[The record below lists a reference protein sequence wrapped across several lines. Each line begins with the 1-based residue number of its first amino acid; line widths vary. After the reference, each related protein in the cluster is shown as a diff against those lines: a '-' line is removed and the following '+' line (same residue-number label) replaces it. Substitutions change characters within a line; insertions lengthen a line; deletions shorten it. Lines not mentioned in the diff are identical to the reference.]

1 MYYQLMKKNH
11 FILFCILPSVIILLA
26 VVIFP
31 MIGAINYSLQDKSLR
46 FLNGDYIGLQNYFEM
61 FQDRRFINALK
72 ISLYWELIT
81 VIGSL
86 ILAIFVSIILFEYS
100 EKKYRIFLAI
110 ILIMPIMLPKVSAG
124 LIWRFMLSPVM
135 GLINTPLIALNLNP
149 IEYLASPN
157 LALVSVAFVD
167 IWQWGLFFG
176 VILLFLLETLPKD
189 LIEAARIDKV
199 KRWQLHYFIT
209 FPMLK
214 GSLITI
220 ILIKAIESLRSF
232 DLIYTMTKGGPGIT
246 TETLDLYAYQQ
257 GIGLR
262 GEISYSSAMSV
273 AMVIITLVIF
283 TFVWKRAQKEQ

>member
-1 MYYQLMKKNH
+1 MNKNK
-11 FILFCILPSVIILLA
+11 FILFCILPSIVILLI

-31 MIGAINYSLQDKSLR
+31 MVGAINYSLQDKSLR
-46 FLNGDYIGLQNYFEM
+46 FLEGDYIGFQNYIDMFE
-61 FQDRRFINALK
+61 DRRFINALK

-86 ILAIFVSIILFEYS
+86 LLAILVSIILFEYS
-100 EKKYRIFLAI
+100 NKNYRILLAI

-135 GLINTPLIALNLNP
+135 GLVNAPLISLNLNP
-149 IEYLASPN
+149 IEYLASPK
-157 LALVSVAFVD
+157 LALFSVAFVD

-176 VILLFLLETLPKD
+176 VILLFLLETLPRD
-189 LIEAARIDKV
+189 LIDAAKIDKV
-199 KRWQLHYFIT
+199 KKWQLHYFIT

-220 ILIKAIESLRSF
+220 ALIKAIESLRSF
-232 DLIYTMTKGGPGIT
+232 DLIFTMTKGGPGIT

-262 GEISYSSAMSV
+262 GEISYASAMSV
-273 AMVIITLVIF
+273 AMVIITIVIF
-283 TFVWKRAQKEQ
+283 TFIWKRAQKS

>member
-1 MYYQLMKKNH
+1 MKKNH

-81 VIGSL
+81 VIGSI

-149 IEYLASPN
+149 IEYLASPS

>member
-1 MYYQLMKKNH
+1 MKKNH

-81 VIGSL
+81 VVGSL

-100 EKKYRIFLAI
+100 KKKYRIFLAI

>member
-1 MYYQLMKKNH
+1 MKKNH

-81 VIGSL
+81 VVGSL

-149 IEYLASPN
+149 IEYLTSPN

-283 TFVWKRAQKEQ
+283 TFIWKRAQKEQ

>member
-1 MYYQLMKKNH
+1 MNKNK
-11 FILFCILPSVIILLA
+11 FILFCILPSIIVLLI

-31 MIGAINYSLQDKSLR
+31 MVGAINYSLQDKSLR
-46 FLNGDYIGLQNYFEM
+46 FLEGDYIGFQNYIDMFE
-61 FQDRRFINALK
+61 DRRFINALK

-86 ILAIFVSIILFEYS
+86 LLAILVSIILFEYS
-100 EKKYRIFLAI
+100 NKNYRILLAI

-135 GLINTPLIALNLNP
+135 GLVNAPLISLNLNP
-149 IEYLASPN
+149 IEYLASPK
-157 LALVSVAFVD
+157 LALFSVAFVD

-176 VILLFLLETLPKD
+176 VILLFLLETLPRD
-189 LIEAARIDKV
+189 LIDAAKIDKV
-199 KRWQLHYFIT
+199 KKWQLHYFIT

-220 ILIKAIESLRSF
+220 ALIKAIESLRSF
-232 DLIYTMTKGGPGIT
+232 DLIFTMTKGGPGIT

-262 GEISYSSAMSV
+262 GEISYASAMSV
-273 AMVIITLVIF
+273 AMVIITIVIF
-283 TFVWKRAQKEQ
+283 TFIWKRAQKS

>member
-1 MYYQLMKKNH
+1 MKKNH

-81 VIGSL
+81 VVGSL

-135 GLINTPLIALNLNP
+135 GLVNTPLIALNLNP

-189 LIEAARIDKV
+189 LIEAAKIDKV

-283 TFVWKRAQKEQ
+283 TFIWKRAQKEQ

>member
-1 MYYQLMKKNH
+1 MKKNH
-11 FILFCILPSVIILLA
+11 FILLCILPSIIILLS
-26 VVIFP
+26 VVILP

-46 FLNGDYIGLQNYFEM
+46 FLEGDYIGFQNYIEM
-61 FQDRRFINALK
+61 FGDRRFINALK
-72 ISLYWELIT
+72 ISLYWEIIT
-81 VIGSL
+81 VIGTL
-86 ILAIFVSIILFEYS
+86 ILAILISIVLFEYS
-100 EKKYRIFLAI
+100 NKKYRTFIAI

-124 LIWRFMLSPVM
+124 LIWRFIFSPVM
-135 GLINTPLIALNLNP
+135 GLINAPLISLNLNP
-149 IEYLASPN
+149 IEYLSSPK
-157 LALVSVAFVD
+157 LALFSVAFVD

-189 LIEAARIDKV
+189 LIEAAEIDKV
-199 KRWQLHYFIT
+199 KRFQLHYYIT

-220 ILIKAIESLRSF
+220 CLIKAIESLRSF

-283 TFVWKRAQKEQ
+283 TFIWKRAQNN

>member
-1 MYYQLMKKNH
+1 M
-11 FILFCILPSVIILLA
+11 
-26 VVIFP
+26 
-31 MIGAINYSLQDKSLR
+31 
-46 FLNGDYIGLQNYFEM
+46 FE
-61 FQDRRFINALK
+61 DRRFINALK

-86 ILAIFVSIILFEYS
+86 LLAILVSIILFEYS
-100 EKKYRIFLAI
+100 NKNYRILLAI

-135 GLINTPLIALNLNP
+135 GLVNAPLISLNLNP
-149 IEYLASPN
+149 IEYLASPK
-157 LALVSVAFVD
+157 LALFSVAFVD

-176 VILLFLLETLPKD
+176 VILLFLLETLPRD
-189 LIEAARIDKV
+189 LIDAAKIDKV
-199 KRWQLHYFIT
+199 KKWQLHYFIT

-220 ILIKAIESLRSF
+220 ALIKAIESLRSF
-232 DLIYTMTKGGPGIT
+232 DLIFTMTKGGPGIT

-262 GEISYSSAMSV
+262 GEISYASAMSV
-273 AMVIITLVIF
+273 AMVIITIVIF
-283 TFVWKRAQKEQ
+283 TFIWKRAQKS

>member
-1 MYYQLMKKNH
+1 MNKNK
-11 FILFCILPSVIILLA
+11 FILFCILPSIVILLI

-31 MIGAINYSLQDKSLR
+31 MVGAINYSLQDKSLR
-46 FLNGDYIGLQNYFEM
+46 FLEGDYIGFQNYIDMFE
-61 FQDRRFINALK
+61 DRRFINALK

-86 ILAIFVSIILFEYS
+86 LLAILVSIILFEYS
-100 EKKYRIFLAI
+100 NKNYRILLAI

-124 LIWRFMLSPVM
+124 LIWRFMLAPVM
-135 GLINTPLIALNLNP
+135 GLVNAPLISLNLNP
-149 IEYLASPN
+149 IEYLASPK
-157 LALVSVAFVD
+157 LALFSVAFVD

-176 VILLFLLETLPKD
+176 VILLFLLETLPRD
-189 LIEAARIDKV
+189 LIDAAKIDKV
-199 KRWQLHYFIT
+199 KKWQLHYFIT

-220 ILIKAIESLRSF
+220 ALIKAIESLRSF
-232 DLIYTMTKGGPGIT
+232 DLIFTMTKGGPGIT

-262 GEISYSSAMSV
+262 GEISYASAMSV
-273 AMVIITLVIF
+273 AMVIITIVIF
-283 TFVWKRAQKEQ
+283 TFIWKRAQKS

>member
-1 MYYQLMKKNH
+1 MKKNH

-46 FLNGDYIGLQNYFEM
+46 FLNGDYIGLQNYYEM

-81 VIGSL
+81 VVGSL

-283 TFVWKRAQKEQ
+283 TFIWKRAQKEQ

>member
-1 MYYQLMKKNH
+1 MKKNH

>member
-1 MYYQLMKKNH
+1 MNKNK
-11 FILFCILPSVIILLA
+11 FILFCILPSIVILLI

-31 MIGAINYSLQDKSLR
+31 MVGAINYSLQDKSLR
-46 FLNGDYIGLQNYFEM
+46 FLEGDYIGLQNYIDMFE
-61 FQDRRFINALK
+61 DRRFINALK

-86 ILAIFVSIILFEYS
+86 LLAILVSIILFEYS
-100 EKKYRIFLAI
+100 NKNYRILLAI

-135 GLINTPLIALNLNP
+135 GLVNAPLISLNLNP
-149 IEYLASPN
+149 IEYLASPK
-157 LALVSVAFVD
+157 LALFSVAFVD

-176 VILLFLLETLPKD
+176 VILLFLLETLPRD
-189 LIEAARIDKV
+189 LIDAAKIDKV
-199 KRWQLHYFIT
+199 KKWQLHYFIT

-220 ILIKAIESLRSF
+220 ALIKAIESLTSF
-232 DLIYTMTKGGPGIT
+232 DLIFTMTKGGPGIT

-262 GEISYSSAMSV
+262 GEISYASAMSV
-273 AMVIITLVIF
+273 AMVIITIVIF
-283 TFVWKRAQKEQ
+283 TFIWKRAQKS

>member
-1 MYYQLMKKNH
+1 M
-11 FILFCILPSVIILLA
+11 V
-26 VVIFP
+26 
-31 MIGAINYSLQDKSLR
+31 GAINYSLQDKSLR
-46 FLNGDYIGLQNYFEM
+46 FLEGDYIGFQNYIDMFE
-61 FQDRRFINALK
+61 DRRFINALK

-86 ILAIFVSIILFEYS
+86 LLAILVSIILFEYS
-100 EKKYRIFLAI
+100 NKNYRILLAI

-135 GLINTPLIALNLNP
+135 GLVNAPLISLNLNP
-149 IEYLASPN
+149 IEYLASPK
-157 LALVSVAFVD
+157 LALFSVAFVD

-176 VILLFLLETLPKD
+176 VILLFLLETLPRD
-189 LIEAARIDKV
+189 LIDAAKIDKV
-199 KRWQLHYFIT
+199 KKWQLHYFIT

-220 ILIKAIESLRSF
+220 ALIKAIESLRSF
-232 DLIYTMTKGGPGIT
+232 DLIFTMTKGGPGIT

-262 GEISYSSAMSV
+262 GEISYASAMSV
-273 AMVIITLVIF
+273 AMVIITIVIF
-283 TFVWKRAQKEQ
+283 TFIWKRAQKS

>member
-1 MYYQLMKKNH
+1 MKKNH

-189 LIEAARIDKV
+189 LIEAAKIDKV

>member
-1 MYYQLMKKNH
+1 MNKNK
-11 FILFCILPSVIILLA
+11 FILFCILPSIVILLI

-31 MIGAINYSLQDKSLR
+31 MVGAINYSLQDKSLR
-46 FLNGDYIGLQNYFEM
+46 FLEGDYIGFQNYIDMFE
-61 FQDRRFINALK
+61 DRRFINALK

-86 ILAIFVSIILFEYS
+86 LLAILVSIILFEYS
-100 EKKYRIFLAI
+100 NKNYRILLAI

-135 GLINTPLIALNLNP
+135 GLVNAPLISLNLNP
-149 IEYLASPN
+149 IEYLASPK
-157 LALVSVAFVD
+157 LALFSVAFVD

-176 VILLFLLETLPKD
+176 VILLFLLETLPRD
-189 LIEAARIDKV
+189 LIDAAKIDKV
-199 KRWQLHYFIT
+199 KKWQLHYFIT

-220 ILIKAIESLRSF
+220 ALIKAIESLRSF
-232 DLIYTMTKGGPGIT
+232 DLIFTMTKGGPGIT

-262 GEISYSSAMSV
+262 GEISYASAMSV
-273 AMVIITLVIF
+273 AMVIITIVIF
-283 TFVWKRAQKEQ
+283 TFIWKRAQRN

>member
-1 MYYQLMKKNH
+1 MKKNH

-46 FLNGDYIGLQNYFEM
+46 FLDGDYIGLQNYFEM

-81 VIGSL
+81 VVGSL

-283 TFVWKRAQKEQ
+283 TFIWKRAQKEQ

>member
-1 MYYQLMKKNH
+1 MNKNQ
-11 FILFCILPSVIILLA
+11 FILFCILPSIIILLI

-31 MIGAINYSLQDKSLR
+31 MFGAINYSLQDKSLR
-46 FLNGDYIGLQNYFEM
+46 FLDGDYIGFQNYSEM
-61 FQDRRFINALK
+61 FEDRRFINALK
-72 ISLYWELIT
+72 ISFYWELIT

-86 ILAIFVSIILFEYS
+86 ILAILVSIILFEYS
-100 EKKYRIFLAI
+100 SKNYRVLIAI

-135 GLINTPLIALNLNP
+135 GLINAPLISLNLNP
-149 IEYLASPN
+149 IEYLASPK
-157 LALVSVAFVD
+157 LALFSVAFVD

-189 LIEAARIDKV
+189 LIDAAKIDKV

-220 ILIKAIESLRSF
+220 CLIKAIESLRSF

-262 GEISYSSAMSV
+262 GEISYASAMSV
-273 AMVIITLVIF
+273 AMVIITIVIF
-283 TFVWKRAQKEQ
+283 TFIWKRTQKN

>member
-1 MYYQLMKKNH
+1 MNKNK
-11 FILFCILPSVIILLA
+11 FILFCILPSIVILLI

-31 MIGAINYSLQDKSLR
+31 MVGAINYSLQDKSLR
-46 FLNGDYIGLQNYFEM
+46 FLEGDYIGFQNYIDMFE
-61 FQDRRFINALK
+61 DRRFINALK

-86 ILAIFVSIILFEYS
+86 LLAILVSIILFEYS
-100 EKKYRIFLAI
+100 NKNYRILLAI

-135 GLINTPLIALNLNP
+135 GLVNAPLISLNLNP
-149 IEYLASPN
+149 IEYLASPK
-157 LALVSVAFVD
+157 LALFSVAFVD

-189 LIEAARIDKV
+189 LIDAAKIDKV
-199 KRWQLHYFIT
+199 KKWQLHYFIT

-220 ILIKAIESLRSF
+220 ALIKAIESLRSF
-232 DLIYTMTKGGPGIT
+232 DLIFTMTKGGPGIT

-262 GEISYSSAMSV
+262 GEISYASAMSV
-273 AMVIITLVIF
+273 AMVIITIVIF
-283 TFVWKRAQKEQ
+283 TFIWKRAQKN

>member
-1 MYYQLMKKNH
+1 MNKNK
-11 FILFCILPSVIILLA
+11 FILFCILPSIIVLLI

-31 MIGAINYSLQDKSLR
+31 MVGAINYSLQDKSPR
-46 FLNGDYIGLQNYFEM
+46 FLEGDYIGFQNYIDMFE
-61 FQDRRFINALK
+61 DRRFINALK

-86 ILAIFVSIILFEYS
+86 LLAILVSIILFEYS
-100 EKKYRIFLAI
+100 NKNYRILLAI

-135 GLINTPLIALNLNP
+135 GLVNAPLISLNLNP
-149 IEYLASPN
+149 IEYLASPK
-157 LALVSVAFVD
+157 LALFSVAFVD

-176 VILLFLLETLPKD
+176 VILLFLLETLPRD
-189 LIEAARIDKV
+189 LIDAAKIDKV
-199 KRWQLHYFIT
+199 KKWQLHYFIT

-220 ILIKAIESLRSF
+220 ALIKAIESLRSF
-232 DLIYTMTKGGPGIT
+232 DLIFTMTKGGPGIT

-262 GEISYSSAMSV
+262 GEISYASAMSV
-273 AMVIITLVIF
+273 AMVIITIVIF
-283 TFVWKRAQKEQ
+283 TFIWKRAQKN

>member
-1 MYYQLMKKNH
+1 MNKNK
-11 FILFCILPSVIILLA
+11 FILFCILPSIVILLI

-31 MIGAINYSLQDKSLR
+31 MVGAINYSLQDKSLR
-46 FLNGDYIGLQNYFEM
+46 FLEGDYIGFQNYIDMFE
-61 FQDRRFINALK
+61 DRRFINALK

-86 ILAIFVSIILFEYS
+86 LLAILVSIILFEYS
-100 EKKYRIFLAI
+100 NKNYRILLAI

-135 GLINTPLIALNLNP
+135 GLVNAPLISLNLNP
-149 IEYLASPN
+149 IEYLASPK
-157 LALVSVAFVD
+157 LALFSVAFVD

-176 VILLFLLETLPKD
+176 VILLFLLETLPRD
-189 LIEAARIDKV
+189 LIDAAKIDKV
-199 KRWQLHYFIT
+199 KKWQLHYFIT

-220 ILIKAIESLRSF
+220 ALIKAIESLRSF
-232 DLIYTMTKGGPGIT
+232 DLIFTMTKGGPGIT

-262 GEISYSSAMSV
+262 GEISYASAMSV
-273 AMVIITLVIF
+273 AMVIITIVIF
-283 TFVWKRAQKEQ
+283 TFIWKSAQKS

>member
-1 MYYQLMKKNH
+1 MNKNK
-11 FILFCILPSVIILLA
+11 FILFCILPSIIVLLI

-31 MIGAINYSLQDKSLR
+31 MVGAINYSLQDKSLR
-46 FLNGDYIGLQNYFEM
+46 FLEGDYIGFQNYIDMFE
-61 FQDRRFINALK
+61 DRRFINALK

-86 ILAIFVSIILFEYS
+86 LLAILVSIILFEYS
-100 EKKYRIFLAI
+100 NKNYRILLAI

-135 GLINTPLIALNLNP
+135 GLVNAPLISLNLNP
-149 IEYLASPN
+149 IEYLASPK
-157 LALVSVAFVD
+157 LALFSVAFVD

-176 VILLFLLETLPKD
+176 VILLFLLETLPRD
-189 LIEAARIDKV
+189 LIDAAKIDKV
-199 KRWQLHYFIT
+199 KKWQLHYFIT

-220 ILIKAIESLRSF
+220 ALIKAIESLRSF
-232 DLIYTMTKGGPGIT
+232 DLIFTMTKGGPGIT

-262 GEISYSSAMSV
+262 GEISYASAMSV
-273 AMVIITLVIF
+273 AMVIITIVIF
-283 TFVWKRAQKEQ
+283 TFIWKRAQKN

>member
-1 MYYQLMKKNH
+1 MKKNH

-72 ISLYWELIT
+72 ISLYWEIIT
-81 VIGSL
+81 VVGSL

-189 LIEAARIDKV
+189 LIEAAKIDKV
-199 KRWQLHYFIT
+199 KKWQLHYFIT

-283 TFVWKRAQKEQ
+283 TFIWKRAQKEQ

>member
-1 MYYQLMKKNH
+1 MKKNH

-81 VIGSL
+81 VVGSL

-149 IEYLASPN
+149 IEYLASPS

-283 TFVWKRAQKEQ
+283 TFIWKRAQKEQ

>member
-1 MYYQLMKKNH
+1 MKKNH

-81 VIGSL
+81 VVGSL

-189 LIEAARIDKV
+189 LIEAAKIDKV
-199 KRWQLHYFIT
+199 KKWQLHYFIT

-273 AMVIITLVIF
+273 AMVVITLVIF
-283 TFVWKRAQKEQ
+283 TFIWKRAQKEQ

>member
-1 MYYQLMKKNH
+1 MKRNH

-81 VIGSL
+81 VVGSL

-189 LIEAARIDKV
+189 LIEAAKIDKV

-283 TFVWKRAQKEQ
+283 TFIWKRAQKEQ

>member
-1 MYYQLMKKNH
+1 MKKNH
-11 FILFCILPSVIILLA
+11 FILICILPSVLILLA

-46 FLNGDYIGLQNYFEM
+46 FLDGDYIGFQNYYDM

-100 EKKYRIFLAI
+100 KKNYRIFLAI
-110 ILIMPIMLPKVSAG
+110 VLIMPIMLPKVSAG
-124 LIWRFMLSPVM
+124 LIWRFMFSPIM
-135 GLINTPLIALNLNP
+135 GLINTPLITLNLNP
-149 IEYLASPN
+149 IEYLSSPN
-157 LALVSVAFVD
+157 LALLSVAFVD

-176 VILLFLLETLPKD
+176 VILLFLLETLPRD
-189 LIEAARIDKV
+189 LIEAAKIDKV

-220 ILIKAIESLRSF
+220 SLIKAIESLRSF

-283 TFVWKRAQKEQ
+283 TFIWKRAQRS

>member
-1 MYYQLMKKNH
+1 MKKNH

-81 VIGSL
+81 VVGSL

-189 LIEAARIDKV
+189 LIEAAKIDKV

-262 GEISYSSAMSV
+262 GEISY
-273 AMVIITLVIF
+273 
-283 TFVWKRAQKEQ
+283 

>member
-1 MYYQLMKKNH
+1 MKKNH
-11 FILFCILPSVIILLA
+11 FILFCILPSVIILLS
-26 VVIFP
+26 VVILP

-61 FQDRRFINALK
+61 FQDRRFKNALK

-189 LIEAARIDKV
+189 LIEAAKIDKV

-283 TFVWKRAQKEQ
+283 TFIWKRAQKEQ

>member
-1 MYYQLMKKNH
+1 MKKNH

-149 IEYLASPN
+149 IEYLASPS

-189 LIEAARIDKV
+189 LIEAAKIDKV

-283 TFVWKRAQKEQ
+283 TFIWKRAQKEQ

>member
-1 MYYQLMKKNH
+1 MNKNK
-11 FILFCILPSVIILLA
+11 FILFCILPSIVILLI

-31 MIGAINYSLQDKSLR
+31 MVGAINYSLQDKSLR
-46 FLNGDYIGLQNYFEM
+46 FLEGDYIGFQNYIDMFE
-61 FQDRRFINALK
+61 DRRFINALK

-86 ILAIFVSIILFEYS
+86 LLALLVSIILFEYS
-100 EKKYRIFLAI
+100 NKNYRILLAI

-135 GLINTPLIALNLNP
+135 GLVNAPLISLNLNP
-149 IEYLASPN
+149 IEYLASPK
-157 LALVSVAFVD
+157 LALFSVAFVD

-176 VILLFLLETLPKD
+176 VILLFLLETLPRD
-189 LIEAARIDKV
+189 LIDAAKIDKV
-199 KRWQLHYFIT
+199 KKWQLHYFIT

-220 ILIKAIESLRSF
+220 ALIKAIESLRSF
-232 DLIYTMTKGGPGIT
+232 DLIFTMTKGGPGIT

-262 GEISYSSAMSV
+262 GEISYASAMSV
-273 AMVIITLVIF
+273 AMVIITIVIF
-283 TFVWKRAQKEQ
+283 TFIWKRAQKS